1 MAVNMHIESTSGPR
15 TVEIPED
22 VAADLS
28 AAYDALKDL
37 PVNRQ
42 VTTDP
47 FTSEGYEGPAKI
59 HGEPVTDDYKAAY
72 NARLFVRQGK
82 AWAATQAGPNGR
94 PLVFARKG
102 DIKGN
107 PAVVSFRIYEAREA
121 GDGTAE
127 ASE

>member
-1 MAVNMHIESTSGPR
+1 MAVNMRIEPTSGPR

-42 VTTDP
+42 VTSDP

-72 NARLFVRQGK
+72 NARRFVRQGK
-82 AWAATQAGPNGR
+82 AWAATQTGPNGR
-94 PLVFARKG
+94 PLTFVRKG
-102 DIKGN
+102 DVKGN
-107 PAVVSFRIYEAREA
+107 PSVVSFRIYEVRE
-121 GDGTAE
+121 TAE
-127 ASE
+127 AESGE

>member
-1 MAVNMHIESTSGPR
+1 MAVNMRVEATSGPR

-22 VAADLS
+22 VAADFS

-47 FTSEGYEGPAKI
+47 FPSES
-59 HGEPVTDDYKAAY
+59 D
-72 NARLFVRQGK
+72 ARLFVRRGK
-82 AWAATQAGPNGR
+82 AWAQTQTGPNGR

-102 DIKGN
+102 TVKEN
-107 PAVVSFRIYEAREA
+107 PTIVSFRIYEARKTANAEA
-121 GDGTAE
+121 ETAE
-127 ASE
+127 

>member
-1 MAVNMHIESTSGPR
+1 MAVNMRVEATSGPR
-15 TVEIPED
+15 TVEVPDD
-22 VAADLS
+22 VAADLLD
-28 AAYDALKDL
+28 AYNALKSL
-37 PVNRQ
+37 PVNRM

-47 FTSEGYEGPAKI
+47 FTSEDYQGPAKI
-59 HGEPVTDDYKAAY
+59 NGETVTEEYKAAY

-107 PAVVSFRIYEAREA
+107 PAVVSFRIYEVRE
-121 GDGTAE
+121 TAE
-127 ASE
+127 AEAGE

>member
-1 MAVNMHIESTSGPR
+1 MAVNMRVEATSGPR

-47 FTSEGYEGPAKI
+47 FASES
-59 HGEPVTDDYKAAY
+59 D
-72 NARLFVRQGK
+72 ARLFARQGK
-82 AWAATQAGPNGR
+82 AWAQTQTGPNGR
-94 PLVFARKG
+94 PLVFVRKG

-107 PAVVSFRIYEAREA
+107 PTVVSFRIYEVRE
-121 GDGTAE
+121 TANTE
-127 ASE
+127 GESGE